1 MQSQKQISK
10 QSQLIDHVFSNN
22 IMLNALSALENLA
35 EFYGYKGKKIFDYYS
50 GNARFDESSLTDAVI
65 LQLGLFRNSHLNYVS
80 NYSIYN
86 FPINLTRENIICYL
100 LELKQYAPPQSQ
112 AYYSEMISYLSG
124 NSNVSGIEKKIKER
138 MKEWGPTKK
147 EDLLRVSRASAY
159 TNSYMFNQIDIVKN
173 SYNKTGDYPVNARLG
188 EPKGNNS
195 LQNELFQCEKTL
207 PKQNEKL
214 ISEDENI
221 RKGFINIYNKCMKGK
236 KILESDFEDLEKNI
250 EYLDIIKSSMKIEE
264 KDILSKLKFYED
276 IVKKFQELGD
286 EKLIKLVKAFC
297 NKIMTIYRAI
307 LERESLK

>member
-1 MQSQKQISK
+1 MQSLKRISK
-10 QSQLIDHVFSNN
+10 QSQLIDHMFSNN

-35 EFYGYKGKKIFDYYS
+35 IFYGYKGKKKFDYYS
-50 GNARFDESSLTDAVI
+50 GNARFDESSLIDAVI

-86 FPINLTRENIICYL
+86 FPMNLTREEIIYYL
-100 LELKQYAPPQSQ
+100 LELKQYARARPQSQ
-112 AYYSEMISYLSG
+112 AYYSEMVNYLSG
-124 NSNVSGIEKKIKER
+124 NSNVSGIEKIIKER

-159 TNSYMFNQIDIVKN
+159 TNSYMFNQIDTVTN
-173 SYNKTGDYPVNARLG
+173 SYNRTGDYHVNARLG

-195 LQNELFQCEKTL
+195 LQNELEQCERKFTQ
-207 PKQNEKL
+207 QNEKL

-236 KILESDFEDLEKNI
+236 NNLKSDFEDLKKNI
-250 EYLDIIKSSMKIEE
+250 DNLEFIKSSINIEQE
-264 KDILSKLKFYED
+264 DILSKLKFYEE

-286 EKLIKLVKAFC
+286 EELIKLVEEFC
-297 NKIMTIYRAI
+297 NKIKTIYGAI
-307 LERESLK
+307 LPDLK